1 MQGATGS
8 FFWLIVL
15 LLFMYFMLVRPQQKQ
30 RKLRQEM
37 LDDLKVGDKIVTVG
51 GLYGKIVKLY
61 DDTMKLEIADNFRVK
76 MQRMAVNFVIDG
88 EEEKAAK
95 KENE

>member
-1 MQGATGS
+1 
-8 FFWLIVL
+8 
-15 LLFMYFMLVRPQQKQ
+15 MYFMLVRPQQKQ

>member
-37 LDDLKVGDKIVTVG
+37 LDNLKVGDKIVTVG

-61 DDTMKLEIADNFRVK
+61 DETMKLEIADNFRVK
-76 MQRMAVNFVIDG
+76 MQRMAVNFVIDE

-95 KENE
+95 E

>member
-1 MQGATGS
+1 LQGATGS